1 MSQHERTTPRSPAE
15 VNSNIAAQAEG
26 DEAAVD
32 IVGLLLMLW
41 RLKLIILGVASVIMV
56 VGLTVMLMIVP
67 RYTASVMISVGL
79 PVSQVVNVEAVLQ
92 GVPMDTLRIGT
103 EVQILRS
110 RSLVERVVT
119 ELDLV
124 NDPQFNPALVPKE
137 EKSSFAWLNPVR
149 WIEGYDDNL
158 SEEMLS
164 DEEMQQRQRARVV
177 DRVMATISARQTG
190 LSYIITVEVET
201 INPRTAMQIAN
212 AVANQYLVAQ
222 MEAKFGATER
232 ATEWLNDRIADLR
245 DSVEASERAVE
256 DYRVRIGLIKGGESP
271 SLSNQQIS
279 QVNGQ
284 LILARTEQAAAQAR
298 LKQVERLM
306 ATNGGSS
313 GGDNLESP
321 LIQGLRSQSATL
333 TREAAEL
340 AEEYG
345 VRHPRMI
352 SLQAE
357 IRDTEAQI
365 AAEIQNIIQ
374 RYRNEADIATSR
386 RMALETSLDELKGE
400 VAEQNR
406 GSVQMRTLEREASAR
421 RALYE
426 TFLSRFQETT
436 VQEDLQQADADIIA
450 YAQVPVSPSYPKK
463 VPYGLVLIFISFLGG
478 VGVAFLAHLAL
489 DRGVRTIDD
498 LETVIGLPC
507 LAALPQ
513 LTDGKDKDP
522 VAHAIKNPK
531 SRYSEALR
539 SLHTNIEL
547 AAIDDDPKV
556 IVFTS
561 AIPGEGKTSV
571 SSSYAALMAMSGRK
585 VLLIDT
591 DLRRS
596 RVHKV
601 FGIDPSPGIVEL
613 LAESN
618 DWSKVVK
625 TDPETGLDII
635 PAGTRVVSPQDVL
648 GSQGMRDFLTKAREQ
663 YDLIVLDTPPANV
676 VSETLHLASQ
686 ADRVILLVKWSTTHR
701 DIMRQAKKLLDGA
714 GTRYAG
720 VVLSQMGAKAQT
732 GYGYSGYSGYG
743 YTYSSYYKE
752 S

>member
-1 MSQHERTTPRSPAE
+1 MSQYEHTTPRSPAE
-15 VNSNIAAQAEG
+15 VTSISAAPGEG
-26 DEAAVD
+26 DDAAID

-41 RLKLIILGVASVIMV
+41 RLKMIILGVAGVIMV
-56 VGLTVMLMIVP
+56 VGFTVMFMIVP
-67 RYTASVMISVGL
+67 RYSANVMISVGL
-79 PVSQVVNVEAVLQ
+79 PPTQVVNVEAVLQ

-124 NDPQFNPALVPKE
+124 NDPQFNPAIAPKE
-137 EKSSFAWLNPVR
+137 EKSSFAWLNPIS

-158 SEEMLS
+158 SQDMLSEEEMLR
-164 DEEMQQRQRARVV
+164 RQRARVV
-177 DRVMATISARQTG
+177 DRVMGTISAQQAG
-190 LSYIITVEVET
+190 LSYIINVRVET
-201 INPRTAMQIAN
+201 VNPRTSMQIAN
-212 AVANQYLVAQ
+212 ALADQYLVAQ

-232 ATEWLNDRIADLR
+232 ATAWLNDRIADLR

-256 DYRVRIGLIKGGESP
+256 EYRVQIGLIKGEEGP
-271 SLSNQQIS
+271 SLTNQQIS

-284 LILARTEQAAAQAR
+284 LILARTEQAAANAR
-298 LKQVERLM
+298 LEQVERLI
-306 ATNGGSS
+306 ANNGLSS
-313 GGDNLESP
+313 GGDNLKSP
-321 LIQGLRSQSATL
+321 LIQGLRTQSANL
-333 TREAAEL
+333 TRQAAEL

-345 VRHPRMI
+345 ARHPRMI

-357 IRDTEAQI
+357 IRDTDAQI
-365 AAEIQNIIQ
+365 AAEIENIVQ
-374 RYRNEADIATSR
+374 SYRNAADTAASKR
-386 RMALETSLDELKGE
+386 LDLQRSLEELKGE
-400 VAEQNR
+400 VVKLNR

-426 TFLSRFQETT
+426 TFLSRFQETS

-450 YAQVPVSPSYPKK
+450 YAEVPVSPSYPKK
-463 VPYGLVLIFISFLGG
+463 VPYGLVLVFISFIGG
-478 VGVAFLAHLAL
+478 IAVAFLAHLAL

-561 AIPGEGKTSV
+561 AIPGEGKSSV
-571 SSSYAALMAMSGRK
+571 SASYASLMAMSGRK
-585 VLLIDT
+585 VLLVDT

-596 RVHKV
+596 RIHKI
-601 FGIDPSPGIVEL
+601 FSIDQSPGIVEL
-613 LAESN
+613 LAETN
-618 DWSKVVK
+618 QWSEVVK
-625 TDPETGLDII
+625 TDPETGLDIVA
-635 PAGTRVVSPQDVL
+635 AGTRVVSPQDVL
-648 GSQGMRDFLTKAREQ
+648 GSQGMRDFLMAVREQ

-714 GTRYAG
+714 GARYAG

-743 YTYSSYYKE
+743 YTYSSYYHE